1 MKPRCETLHAAAEI
15 GEPVVAYS
23 GLAAR
28 ALDDDP
34 IASIVLCQLWWYTAG
49 GQRPTD
55 VTAKTLHRVTGV
67 VPGRQRRARET
78 LRARGWLLEQP
89 MGRRRV
95 RYSINRDRVLADM
108 QAARDAERARV
119 ECAKTATRVNENDH
133 WEPPLVIENGDS
145 VQAPVIEN
153 RSLKGNPVSENR
165 SLRREPCRYVKGSD
179 VCATPNVQRE
189 DQEQE
194 PQPEAD
200 PVGSAVGQQVLVA
213 TGDSEHLKPEPKP
226 AKRKRREPKVY
237 RVELGAESP
246 ASARQAASG
255 GFDALSWGAD
265 TPRIMEALTT
275 ARALLWRHPFGSY
288 EPEDCQ
294 HVAAM
299 LTAGVRVSEIVAALV
314 GAYRK
319 PYWRDRC
326 PSMRDVRRHLAE
338 FAAAGIDN
346 TRPRKLDKGEAI
358 EAWRAAYAAL
368 PLGARLDYPEA
379 PDHQHQTAEQI
390 ALEASDMRK
399 RAEVSTRKRLQA
411 GTVSG

>member
-34 IASIVLCQLWWYTAG
+34 IASIILCQLWWYTAG

-55 VTAKTLHRVTGV
+55 VTAATLHRVTGV
-67 VPGRQRRARET
+67 VPGRQRRAREA
-78 LRARGWLLEQP
+78 LRARGWLIEKP

-95 RYSINRDRVLADM
+95 SYTLNRDRVLADM
-108 QAARDAERARV
+108 QAAKDAELVRV
-119 ECAKTATRVNENDH
+119 ECAKTVTRARAPVC
-133 WEPPLVIENGDS
+133 ENGDS
-145 VQAPVIEN
+145 ELVPVIEN
-153 RSLKGNPVSENR
+153 RSLEVGFEGNPVSENH
-165 SLRREPCRYVKGSD
+165 SLRDLSLLSAIRDERSELKEE
-179 VCATPNVQRE
+179 RKE
-189 DQEQE
+189 KKKK
-194 PQPEAD
+194 PETKAD
-200 PVGSAVGQQVLVA
+200 PVGSAVAQQVPIASGVL
-213 TGDSEHLKPEPKP
+213 EHTNPEPKP

-246 ASARQAASG
+246 TTARQAASG
-255 GFDALSWGAD
+255 ALDGLAWGAD
-265 TPRIMEALTT
+265 TARIMETLTV

-326 PSMRDVRRHLAE
+326 PAMRDVRRHLAE

-358 EAWRAAYAAL
+358 EAWRAAYAGL

-379 PDHQHQTAEQI
+379 PDHQHQTTEQI
-390 ALEASDMRK
+390 ALEAADMRK
-399 RAEVSTRKRLQA
+399 RAEVSTRKRLQSA
-411 GTVSG
+411 TDVG